1 MTGRLTRAFGYALT
15 GWARAWRGQP
25 NLRVEIAIGLAAVA
39 LAAWLAAPMA
49 PIVLAIGLVLAM
61 ELANSA
67 VEATVDLLS
76 PERRDE
82 AAAAKDLAAGA
93 VLMASMAA
101 LAVGLIV
108 LGPPLLA
115 RLTAWLGGAA

>member
-1 MTGRLTRAFGYALT
+1 MTGRLTRAFGYALA
-15 GWARAWRGQP
+15 GWVRAWREQP
-25 NLRVEIAIGLAAVA
+25 NLRVEIGIGVAALA
-39 LAAWLAAPMA
+39 LAAWLAAPLA
-49 PIVLAIGLVLAM
+49 PIVLAIGLVLAA
-61 ELANSA
+61 ELVNSA

-93 VLMASMAA
+93 VLMASVAA

-115 RLTAWLGGAA
+115 RLAAGIGGAA

>member
-1 MTGRLTRAFGYALT
+1 MTGRVTRAFGFAMA
-15 GWARAWRGQP
+15 GWLRAWREQP
-25 NLRVEIAIGLAAVA
+25 NLRVEIAIAVA
-39 LAAWLAAPMA
+39 ALALTAWLAAPVA
-49 PIVLAIGLVLAM
+49 PIVLAIGLVLAS

-93 VLMASMAA
+93 VLMASVTA

-115 RLTAWLGGAA
+115 RLAAWFGGAT